1 MVGGEIFSEP
11 QGPEDLQNRSQP
23 REKLRFAIGRIIRRQ
38 PVSDARECLVEKGKS
53 RLSAVQSVSPA
64 TERGGIGHAIRIFER
79 SRRHLFPGT
88 MLHKAPP
95 QRLAARQQTVVRV
108 RKRKQRKKCEGL
120 PAIGATTATDPDPIV
135 VFIVRLLAA
144 ASVAND
150 RITFASGAAP
160 QDDFG
165 AARGP
170 IRFELV
176 RRDGKWDKQNRSSSG
191 LCPSGVDPSRSQPEA
206 ELLPPEA
213 KNPTER
219 EYSFSAMAI

>member
-1 MVGGEIFSEP
+1 MSANSDRTRGKPERTQLERVYPSGNTRTSP
-11 QGPEDLQNRSQP
+11 QPDL
-23 REKLRFAIGRIIRRQ
+23 L
-38 PVSDARECLVEKGKS
+38 
-53 RLSAVQSVSPA
+53 
-64 TERGGIGHAIRIFER
+64 TGIMWHRWR
-79 SRRHLFPGT
+79 SRRRLFPGT
-88 MLHKAPP
+88 LLHKGPP

-120 PAIGATTATDPDPIV
+120 PATGATTATDPDPIV

-144 ASVAND
+144 ASVADD
-150 RITFASGAAP
+150 RIAFTSGAAP

-165 AARGP
+165 VAHGP

-191 LCPSGVDPSRSQPEA
+191 LCSDGVDPSRSKPEA

-219 EYSFSAMAI
+219 EYSFSAVAI

>member
-1 MVGGEIFSEP
+1 VAMP
-11 QGPEDLQNRSQP
+11 CAWRREDLQNRSQP